1 MKILKRTLLVLV
13 ALFIIIQFFRP
24 ARNIG
29 EVIPAKEIT
38 AAVAVPDD
46 VLGVLENSCFD
57 CHSNN
62 TRYPWYVNI
71 QPAGWFM
78 SGHIREAKRSLNF
91 SEFATYSPRRQYDK
105 LNAIVENVNDGEMP
119 LPSYL
124 LIHTDAKLSAGQKE
138 NIVAWVTSA
147 LGSMKTKYPA
157 DSLLS
162 KR

>member
-1 MKILKRTLLVLV
+1 MKILKRTLVVLIV
-13 ALFIIIQFFRP
+13 LFIAIQFFRP

-29 EVIPAKEIT
+29 EVISANEVT

-46 VLGVLENSCFD
+46 VLGILKNSCFD

-78 SGHIREAKRSLNF
+78 SGHIQQAKRSLNF

-105 LNAIVENVNDGEMP
+105 LNAIIENVNDGEMP

-124 LIHTDAKLSAGQKE
+124 LIHAEAKLSAGQKE
-138 NIVAWVTSA
+138 KIVAWTTAS
-147 LGSMKTKYPA
+147 LESMRTKYPA

-162 KR
+162 NE